1 MTTFVKSQEIFR
13 GDVAYQIVR
22 SMEND
27 AVQLENV
34 ATGQLSI
41 HQHRDLLEE
50 YRRGYLRVALA
61 RQYEGGKKNGKSG
74 SPLDMSH
81 LTELAQIQTRR
92 RVAYLIEL
100 EKKEAFGSTQEQLC
114 KAISEVSAAL
124 GDPSPPHR
132 TTVLRWRRKY
142 VIAQCDAHALFS
154 RLDMRGGK
162 DQSRLQPEV
171 EAIIH
176 EKIETVFLAR
186 KTGSAEEVHNAVFL
200 ELQKANTTRIETE
213 WLRVPALRTIQRR
226 IGQVSAYDRALARF
240 GPKEAER
247 RFLFRGP
254 SRRVSRILELVE
266 IDHTPVDIIVADE
279 GGVAIGRPVI
289 TVVFDRFSRCVLG
302 FSLSLAGHGTH
313 AVFEAIRH
321 ALLPKTYIET
331 LYPDLDL
338 QWECHGWFERILM
351 DNGREF
357 HARAVVDALL
367 NLGITSEYAASR
379 DPDDKPFVERFLQT
393 LNYSFIHRLPGTT
406 LAKIHHRVGF
416 KAEEEACI
424 TLEQL
429 NRLIHVWILSVYHLR
444 PHVGLNGRPPIEV
457 WRESAEAFPPRL
469 KYNADDLDI
478 ELAEIAESALQHY
491 GIDLNT
497 FRYASPALAQ
507 LYRLLP
513 QKSKVQVKWPGH
525 DVGYIWVWDSLEKTY
540 IKVDN
545 TDQGYAGLTLLQA
558 KAVKAAIAK
567 NPDYQQTR
575 AEASAI
581 LREEAAEAE
590 QSKELKA
597 RKRAARM
604 GNKTAKN
611 ENREQ
616 EEPVPASPRPEAARP
631 QTEPED
637 SGPLEAFDMESIG
650 ESRGV

>member
-1 MTTFVKSQEIFR
+1 MTTFVKNQEIFR
-13 GDVAYQIVR
+13 GETHYQVVR
-22 SMEND
+22 PMENN

-34 ATGQLSI
+34 ATGELSI
-41 HQHRDLLEE
+41 HQHSDLLEE
-50 YRRGYLRVALA
+50 YRRGFLRVALA
-61 RQYEGGKKNGKSG
+61 RQHEGRKQNGKSG

-114 KAISEVSAAL
+114 KAISEVSVAL

-132 TTVLRWRRKY
+132 TTVLRWRRRY
-142 VIAQCDAHALFS
+142 VIARCDAHAIFS

-226 IGQVSAYDRALARF
+226 IGQIGAYDRALARF
-240 GPKEAER
+240 GQKEAER

-266 IDHTPVDIIVADE
+266 VDHTPVDILVVDE
-279 GGVAIGRPVI
+279 DGVAIGHPVI

-321 ALLPKTYIET
+321 ALLPKTYLRT
-331 LYPDLDL
+331 RYPDLDL
-338 QWECHGWFERILM
+338 EWECHGWFEKFLM

-367 NLGITSEYAASR
+367 NLGIASEYAASR
-379 DPDDKPFVERFLQT
+379 DPDDKPFVERFLRT

-406 LAKIHHRVGF
+406 LAKIHQRIGF
-416 KAEEEACI
+416 KAEDEACI

-429 NRLIHVWILSVYHLR
+429 NRMIHVWILSVYHLR
-444 PHVGLNGRPPIEV
+444 PHSALNGRAPIEV

-469 KYNADDLDI
+469 KYNADDLNT
-478 ELAEIAESALQHY
+478 ELAELAESALQHY

-513 QKSKVQVKWPGH
+513 PKSKVQVKWPSY
-525 DVGYIWVWDSLEKTY
+525 DVGYIWVWDPLEKTY
-540 IKVDN
+540 IKADN
-545 TDQGYAGLTLLQA
+545 TDESYSGLTLSQA

-590 QSKELKA
+590 QSKELKT

-604 GNKTAKN
+604 SNKTAKN
-611 ENREQ
+611 ENRE
-616 EEPVPASPRPEAARP
+616 PASPRPEAARP
-631 QTEPED
+631 QTEQED

>member
-1 MTTFVKSQEIFR
+1 MTTFVKNQEIFR
-13 GDVAYQIVR
+13 GDIAYQVVR
-22 SMEND
+22 PLENN

-34 ATGQLSI
+34 ATGELSI
-41 HQHRDLLEE
+41 HQHRELLEE

-61 RQYEGGKKNGKSG
+61 RQHEGGKQSGKSG
-74 SPLDMSH
+74 LPLNMSH
-81 LTELAQIQTRR
+81 LKKSAQIETRR
-92 RVAYLIEL
+92 HVAYLIEL
-100 EKKEAFGSTQEQLC
+100 EKREVFGSSRKNLC
-114 KAISEVSAAL
+114 KAIAEVGASLA
-124 GDPSPPHR
+124 DPRPPHY
-132 TTVLRWRRKY
+132 TTVHRWRRKY
-142 VIAQCDAHALFS
+142 VLARCDARGFFS
-154 RLDMRGGK
+154 QIDMRGGK

-226 IGQVSAYDRALARF
+226 IGQIGAYDRALARF

-247 RFLFRGP
+247 RFSFRGP

-266 IDHTPVDIIVADE
+266 TDHTPVDILVANED
-279 GGVAIGRPVI
+279 GVAIGHPVI

-321 ALLPKTYIET
+321 ALLPKTY
-331 LYPDLDL
+331 LKSRYPDLDL
-338 QWECHGWFERILM
+338 EWECHGWFEKFLM

-367 NLGITSEYAASR
+367 NLGIASEYAASR
-379 DPDDKPFVERFLQT
+379 DPDDKPFVERFLRT

-406 LAKIHHRVGF
+406 LAKIHQRIGF
-416 KAEEEACI
+416 KAEDEACI

-429 NRLIHVWILSVYHLR
+429 NRMIHVWILSVYHLR
-444 PHVGLNGRPPIEV
+444 PHSALNGRAPIEV

-469 KYNADDLDI
+469 KYNADDLNI
-478 ELAEIAESALQHY
+478 ELAELAESALQHY

-513 QKSKVQVKWPGH
+513 PKSKVQVKWPSY
-525 DVGYIWVWDSLEKTY
+525 DVGYIWVWDPLEKTY
-540 IKVDN
+540 IKADN
-545 TDQGYAGLTLLQA
+545 TDESYSGLTLSQA

-590 QSKELKA
+590 QSKELKT

-611 ENREQ
+611 ENRE
-616 EEPVPASPRPEAARP
+616 PASPPPEAARP
-631 QTEPED
+631 QTEQED

>member
-1 MTTFVKSQEIFR
+1 MTTFVKNQEIFR
-13 GDVAYQIVR
+13 GDIAYQVVR
-22 SMEND
+22 PVEDS

-34 ATGQLSI
+34 ATGELSI
-41 HQHRDLLEE
+41 HQHSDLLEE

-61 RQYEGGKKNGKSG
+61 RQHERRKQHGKSEA
-74 SPLDMSH
+74 PMDMSH
-81 LTELAQIQTRR
+81 LKELAQMQTRR

-100 EKKEAFGSTQEQLC
+100 EKKEAFGSTREHLC
-114 KAISEVSAAL
+114 KAIAEVSVAL

-132 TTVLRWRRKY
+132 TTVLRWHRRY
-142 VIAQCDAHALFS
+142 VLARHDAHALFS

-226 IGQVSAYDRALARF
+226 IGQIGAYDRALARF
-240 GPKEAER
+240 GQKEAER
-247 RFLFRGP
+247 RFLLRGP

-266 IDHTPVDIIVADE
+266 ADHTPVDIVVADE
-279 GGVAIGRPVI
+279 DGVAIGRPVI

-321 ALLPKTYIET
+321 ALLPKTYLRT
-331 LYPDLDL
+331 RYPDLDL
-338 QWECHGWFERILM
+338 EWECHGWFEKFLM

-367 NLGITSEYAASR
+367 SLGIASEYAASR
-379 DPDDKPFVERFLQT
+379 DPDDKPFVERFLRT

-406 LAKIHHRVGF
+406 LSNVHQRIGF
-416 KAEEEACI
+416 KAEDEACI

-429 NRLIHVWILSVYHLR
+429 NRMIHTWILSVYHLR
-444 PHVGLNGRPPIEV
+444 PHSGLNGRPPIEV
-457 WRESAEAFPPRL
+457 WRESAEAFPPQL
-469 KYNADDLDI
+469 KYNADDLNI
-478 ELAEIAESALQHY
+478 ELAEFAESALQHY

-513 QKSKVQVKWPGH
+513 PKSKVQVKWPSF
-525 DVGYIWVWDSLEKTY
+525 DVGYIWVWDPLEKTY
-540 IKVDN
+540 IKADN
-545 TDQGYAGLTLLQA
+545 TDESYSGLTLPQA
-558 KAVKAAIAK
+558 KAVKAAIGK

-590 QSKELKA
+590 QSKELKT

-604 GNKTAKN
+604 ANKTAKN
-611 ENREQ
+611 ENRE
-616 EEPVPASPRPEAARP
+616 PASPRPEVARP

-650 ESRGV
+650 ENHGA